1 MKLLFDLS
9 IKSRSVSHNAS
20 SLLAGHSSCDGVVEV
35 CLVFMDN
42 SSNRCDF
49 QKKNHQPSFSTI
61 YKGLN
66 NVLQFKELILERCE
80 VTVQEKSK
88 AEAAVKEI
96 SISHIV
102 NISGST

>member
-1 MKLLFDLS
+1 MLMQIEAAIKVEAFFSIFFNSRSVKLLFDLS

-49 QKKNHQPSFSTI
+49 QKKTTNPHFQPFIRDLTMCCSSR
-61 YKGLN
+61 N
-66 NVLQFKELILERCE
+66 
-80 VTVQEKSK
+80 
-88 AEAAVKEI
+88 
-96 SISHIV
+96 
-102 NISGST
+102 